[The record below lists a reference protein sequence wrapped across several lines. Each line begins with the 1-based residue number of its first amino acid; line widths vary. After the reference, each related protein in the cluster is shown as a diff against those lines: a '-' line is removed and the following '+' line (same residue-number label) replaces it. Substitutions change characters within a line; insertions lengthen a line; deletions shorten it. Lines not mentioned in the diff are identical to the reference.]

1 MSLPTS
7 PSSLGSKSSKCT
19 WSTATHNNIVILG
32 NNNMIDWYDTKYYN
46 YKDKEYRGFDNVPT
60 EHRAFHLQDKF
71 ISHEIPGIVANKIYE
86 FSYDENNKCYRF
98 IPNKNYSHAEILK
111 ICEGNLYGVLAKTD
125 NTIQVTYQPYDHKN
139 EPIITGEFI
148 LS

>member
-1 MSLPTS
+1 MS
-7 PSSLGSKSSKCT
+7 SKTTKCT
-19 WSTATHNNIVILG
+19 WETATQDNILLEG
-32 NNNMIDWYDTKYYN
+32 NNNMIDWSDTKYYKN
-46 YKDKEYRGFDNVPT
+46 KKYSGFDNVPND
-60 EHRAFHLQDKF
+60 HLAINLQDKF

-86 FSYDENNKCYRF
+86 YSYNKKNKCFRF
-98 IPNKNYSHAEILK
+98 IPNKNYSHSEIFR
-111 ICEGNLYGVLAKTD
+111 ICGGNLYGVLAKTD

>member
-1 MSLPTS
+1 
-7 PSSLGSKSSKCT
+7 
-19 WSTATHNNIVILG
+19 
-32 NNNMIDWYDTKYYN
+32 MIDWSATKYYKN
-46 YKDKEYRGFDNVPT
+46 KQYSGFDNVPDD
-60 EHRAFHLQDKF
+60 HLSINLQDKF

-86 FSYDENNKCYRF
+86 YSYDKKNKCFRF
-98 IPNKNYSHAEILK
+98 IPNKNYSHAEIFK
-111 ICEGNLYGVLAKTD
+111 ICGGNLYGVLAKTD